1 MGGGS
6 GGSAPN
12 VPGAPVPASAAD
24 ASEARASLPRLVKDL
39 FAFDLRTLVICVWV
53 PVALTLME
61 YCFLPS
67 ALESTRAPEW
77 AGRAVSG
84 LMRWFPTVPYGL
96 WRWIWWVLGCMS
108 LGLVIPMALLKVLTG
123 VGPRATGLRLKG
135 TGHDAIVYGILLA
148 VFLPVVW
155 WASTRGDFRS
165 TYPFYKPAGRGPVGI
180 DFVAFEAIYFLQ
192 FLFIE
197 WFFRGFMVLGLK
209 PKLGRASILVM
220 LAPYCMIHFHKPLL
234 EALGA
239 IGAGAVLG
247 TLSYRTG
254 TIVYG
259 WFLHYAV
266 ALTMDLLSLHQ
277 MGRL

>member
-1 MGGGS
+1 MSDEPAAGEGNLRA
-6 GGSAPN
+6 APAT
-12 VPGAPVPASAAD
+12 APEVQAA
-24 ASEARASLPRLVKDL
+24 EARASLPRLVKDL
-39 FAFDLRTLVICVWV
+39 FAFDRRTLLICLWV
-53 PVALTLME
+53 PIALTLLE
-61 YCFLPS
+61 YCFVPAPS
-67 ALESTRAPEW
+67 VASRAPAW
-77 AGRAVSG
+77 VGAAHDG
-84 LMRWFPTVPYGL
+84 LAKAFPSVPSGL
-96 WRWIWWVLGCMS
+96 WRWIWWVAGCLS
-108 LGLVIPMALLKVLTG
+108 LGVAIPMALLKVLTG
-123 VGPRATGLRLKG
+123 AGPRATGLRLKG
-135 TGHDAIVYGILLA
+135 TGPDALVYALLLA
-148 VFLPVVW
+148 IFLPVVL

-165 TYPFYKPAGRGPVGI
+165 TYPFYRPAGRGPVGL
-180 DFVAFEAIYFLQ
+180 DYVAFEAIYFLQ

-209 PKLGRASILVM
+209 PKIGRASILVM
-220 LAPYCMIHFHKPLL
+220 LAPYCMIHYHKPLL

-277 MGRL
+277 LGRL

>member
-1 MGGGS
+1 MGDE
-6 GGSAPN
+6 
-12 VPGAPVPASAAD
+12 PVPRGRDVPEALPRDAAVD

-39 FAFDLRTLVICVWV
+39 LAFDLRTLVICVWV
-53 PVALTLME
+53 PVALTLLE
-61 YCFLPS
+61 YCFIPAS
-67 ALESTRAPEW
+67 IDGARAPAW
-77 AGRAVSG
+77 VGATLADLRRS
-84 LMRWFPTVPYGL
+84 FPSVPSGL
-96 WRWIWWVLGCMS
+96 WRWLWWVAGCMS
-108 LGLVIPMALLKVLTG
+108 LGFVIPMVLLKVLTG
-123 VGPRATGLRLKG
+123 VGPRATGLRLRG
-135 TGHDAIVYGILLA
+135 TGHDAIVYALLLA
-148 VFLPVVW
+148 IFLPVVW
-155 WASTRGDFRS
+155 WASTRGDFRN
-165 TYPFYKPAGRGPVGI
+165 TYPFYRPAGRGPLGL
-180 DFVAFEAIYFLQ
+180 DYVAFEAVYFLQ

-209 PKLGRASILVM
+209 PRLGRASILVM
-220 LAPYCMIHFHKPLL
+220 LAPYCMIHYHKPML

-247 TLSYRTG
+247 ALSYRTG

>member
-1 MGGGS
+1 VGDEPVTD
-6 GGSAPN
+6 ART
-12 VPGAPVPASAAD
+12 VPALGATAAPSD
-24 ASEARASLPRLVKDL
+24 APEARASLPRLVKDL

-53 PVALTLME
+53 PVALTLLE
-61 YCFLPS
+61 YCFIPAS
-67 ALESTRAPEW
+67 IDVSRAPAW
-77 AGRAVSG
+77 VGATLADLAKS
-84 LMRWFPTVPYGL
+84 FPSVPRGL
-96 WRWIWWVLGCMS
+96 WRWIWWVAGCMS
-108 LGLVIPMALLKVLTG
+108 LGLVIPMVLLKVVAG
-123 VGPRATGLRLKG
+123 VGPRATGLRLRG
-135 TGHDAIVYGILLA
+135 TGPDAIVYALLLA
-148 VFLPVVW
+148 IFLPVVW

-165 TYPFYKPAGRGPVGI
+165 TYPFYRPVGRGPLGL
-180 DFVAFEAIYFLQ
+180 DYVAFEAIYFLQ

-220 LAPYCMIHFHKPLL
+220 LAPYCMIHFHKPML

>member
-1 MGGGS
+1 MGDEPAADGR
-6 GGSAPN
+6 N
-12 VPGAPVPASAAD
+12 VPYAGATPPSQGAT
-24 ASEARASLPRLVKDL
+24 EARASLPRLVRDL

-53 PVALTLME
+53 PVALTLLE
-61 YCFLPS
+61 YCFIPAS
-67 ALESTRAPEW
+67 IDGARAPAW
-77 AGRAVSG
+77 VGTTLADLAKS
-84 LMRWFPTVPYGL
+84 FPSVPRGL
-96 WRWIWWVLGCMS
+96 WRWIWWVGGCMS
-108 LGLVIPMALLKVLTG
+108 LGFVIPMVLLKVLTG

-135 TGHDAIVYGILLA
+135 TAPDAIVYAILLA
-148 VFLPVVW
+148 IFLPVVW

-165 TYPFYKPAGRGPVGI
+165 TYPFYRPAGRGPLGL
-180 DFVAFEAIYFLQ
+180 DYVAFEAMYFLQ

-220 LAPYCMIHFHKPLL
+220 LAPYCMIHYHKPML